1 MTARIQLPGRAEPLE
16 ITPPAWAPGYPP
28 PVSRRVY
35 AAAHVASVD
44 SGDLIDWEATL
55 RFRDHLWA
63 HGFAVA
69 EAMDTAQRGM
79 GLSWWLAREL
89 IASSAERAA
98 ARRAEGRYAGIAC
111 GAGTD
116 HLSPTFGSTGDRHS
130 LPAIIDA
137 YTVQLEFV
145 QSAGAGVILMA
156 SRALAAA
163 ARGPRDY
170 LDVYGTL
177 LKQASQPVILHWLGE
192 AFDPALRGYWG
203 GADFETAAA
212 TVLELIDQAGD
223 KVDGI
228 KLSVLDAAKEVALR
242 RRLPAG
248 IRLYTG
254 DDFGYADLIKGDS
267 HGHSDA
273 LLGAFAAVTAPA
285 AAALHALDAG
295 DLAGYEAAIRP
306 TVPLSR
312 LIFEEPTYYY
322 KTGVAFL
329 AWVNGL
335 QPRFSMLDALERRRS
350 AGHLIKVFELA
361 AAAGALTDP
370 DLAVSRMTV
379 FLKDQG
385 FPKDQG

>member
-1 MTARIQLPGRAEPLE
+1 MAARIMLPGRAEPLE
-16 ITPPAWAPGYPP
+16 ITPPGWAPGYPP
-28 PVSRRVY
+28 PATRRVY

-55 RFRDHLWA
+55 RFREHLWA
-63 HGFAVA
+63 HGFAIA

-89 IASSAERAA
+89 IASTAERAA
-98 ARRAEGRYAGIAC
+98 ARRAAGRFAGLAC

-116 HLSPTFGSTGDRHS
+116 HLAADRAHS

-137 YTVQLEFV
+137 YSAQLAFV
-145 QSAGAGVILMA
+145 QSAGARVILMA

-163 ARGPRDY
+163 AAGPGDY
-170 LDVYGTL
+170 LEVYGAL
-177 LKQASQPVILHWLGE
+177 LRQADQPVILHWLGE

-203 GADFETAAA
+203 GDGFESAA
-212 TVLELIDQAGD
+212 TTVLRLIDQAGD

-228 KLSVLDAAKEVALR
+228 KLSVLDADKEVALR

-254 DDFGYADLIKGDS
+254 DDFGYADLIRGDEA
-267 HGHSDA
+267 GHSDA

-295 DLAGYEAAIRP
+295 DLVGYEAAIGP

-312 LIFEEPTYYY
+312 LIFAEPTYYY

-335 QPRFSMLDALERRRS
+335 QPRFSMLDGLEHRRP
-350 AGHLIKVFELA
+350 AGHLIEVFELA

-370 DLAVSRMTV
+370 DLAVSRMTA
-379 FLKDQG
+379 FLKERV
-385 FPKDQG
+385 

>member
-1 MTARIQLPGRAEPLE
+1 MAARITLPGRAQPLD
-16 ITPPAWAPGYPP
+16 ITPPGWAPGYPP

-35 AAAHVASVD
+35 AAAHVASAD
-44 SGDLIDWEATL
+44 GGNLIDWEATL
-55 RFRDHLWA
+55 GFREHLWA

-79 GLSWWLAREL
+79 GLSWSLAREL
-89 IASSAERAA
+89 ISSSAERAA
-98 ARRAEGRYAGIAC
+98 ARRAAGRYADLAC

-116 HLSPTFGSTGDRHS
+116 HLAADGRHS
-130 LPAIIDA
+130 SAAIIDA
-137 YTVQLEFV
+137 YTAQLEFV

-163 ARGPRDY
+163 AHGPKDY
-170 LDVYGTL
+170 LEVYGTL
-177 LKQASQPVILHWLGE
+177 LKQVSEPVILHWLGE

-203 GADFETAAA
+203 GGDFESAAA

-228 KLSVLDAAKEVALR
+228 KLSVLDASKEVALR

-254 DDFGYADLIKGDS
+254 DDFGYADLIRGDE

-285 AAALHALDAG
+285 AAALHALDEG
-295 DLAGYEAAIRP
+295 DLAGYEAAIGP

-312 LIFEEPTYYY
+312 LIFEEPTYHY

-329 AWVNGL
+329 AWLNGL
-335 QPRFSMLDALERRRS
+335 QPRFLMLDGQERGRP
-350 AGHLIKVFELA
+350 AGHLVKVFELA
-361 AAAGALTDP
+361 ATAGALTDP
-370 DLAVSRMTV
+370 DLAVGRMTA
-379 FLKDQG
+379 FLEHA
-385 FPKDQG
+385 

>member
-1 MTARIQLPGRAEPLE
+1 VAARITLPGRAEP
-16 ITPPAWAPGYPP
+16 IDINPPGWAPGYPP
-28 PVSRRVY
+28 PTSRRVY

-44 SGDLIDWEATL
+44 SGDLVDWEATL

-98 ARRAEGRYAGIAC
+98 ARRAAGRYAGIAC

-116 HLSPTFGSTGDRHS
+116 HLAANEAYS
-130 LPAIIDA
+130 LPKIIDA
-137 YTVQLEFV
+137 YGVQLEFV
-145 QSAGAGVILMA
+145 QSSGAGVILMA

-170 LDVYGTL
+170 LDVYGAL

-203 GADFETAAA
+203 GADFESAAA

-223 KVDGI
+223 KVDGV
-228 KLSVLDAAKEVALR
+228 KLSVLDASKEIALR

-248 IRLYTG
+248 VRLYTG
-254 DDFGYADLIKGDS
+254 DDFGYAELIKGSDFE
-267 HGHSDA
+267 HGDHDHSDA

-295 DLAGYEAAIRP
+295 DLAGYEAAIGP

-312 LIFEEPTYYY
+312 LIFEEPTYHY
-322 KTGVAFL
+322 KVGVAFL
-329 AWVNGL
+329 AWLNGF
-335 QPRFSMLDALERRRS
+335 QPRFSMLDGLERKRPAS
-350 AGHLIKVFELA
+350 HLIRVFELA

-370 DLAVSRMTV
+370 DLAVSRMTA
-379 FLKDQG
+379 FLKEHA
-385 FPKDQG
+385 